1 MMATS
6 GGWKGIS
13 PLPRANRQ
21 SPGPVLVPDLGAGVD
36 QVTAPF
42 DYAKWGGQLPD
53 LAKEYADNKPVP
65 HILLQDFLRAEAAFR
80 AAQEFP
86 PANGEAWTQYKHHNE
101 NKLGM
106 AKQEL
111 FPPGL
116 KEVTEELSS
125 AQFLTWLSGLTGIP
139 GLIADPSLEGGGLHQ
154 STRGGFLNVHT
165 DFSHHHYHE
174 HWRRRI
180 NLILYLNPGWRPE
193 WGGDIELWDVK
204 MRSCVAKYPP
214 LFNHALIFTTDER
227 SLHGFPE
234 PLRCPEHESRKS
246 LALYYYVVE
255 SEGRIAHRSTNYRA
269 RPADGFGGAVLIWL
283 DKKAVDLYSRAKARF
298 RFSDEFASRMLGL
311 LSGKK

>member
-1 MMATS
+1 MAGF
-6 GGWKGIS
+6 GGWKDVS
-13 PLPRANRQ
+13 LPRPPNRQ
-21 SPGPVLVPDLGAGVD
+21 SAGPVLVPDPRVDVD
-36 QVTAPF
+36 QVPPLF
-42 DYAKWGGQLPD
+42 DYVEWSGRLPD

-65 HILLQDFLRAEAAFR
+65 HILLRDFLRPDAAFR
-80 AAQEFP
+80 AAHEFP
-86 PANGEAWTQYKHHNE
+86 EANAQAWTQYKHHNE

-106 AKQEL
+106 AKREL

-116 KEVTEELSS
+116 KQVTDELSS
-125 AQFLTWLSGLTGIP
+125 AQFLTWLSALTGIP
-139 GLIADPSLEGGGLHQ
+139 GLIADPGLEGGGLHQ
-154 STRGGFLNVHT
+154 STRGGVLNVHT
-165 DFSHHHYHE
+165 DFSHHHYRN

-255 SEGRIAHRSTNYRA
+255 SAGRTAHRSTDYRA
-269 RPADGFGGAVLIWL
+269 RPADGLGGAVLIWL